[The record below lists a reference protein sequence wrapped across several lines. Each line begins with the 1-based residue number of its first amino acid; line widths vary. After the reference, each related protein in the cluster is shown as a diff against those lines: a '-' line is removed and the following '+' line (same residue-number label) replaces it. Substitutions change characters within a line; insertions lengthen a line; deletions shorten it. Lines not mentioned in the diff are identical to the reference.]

1 METIH
6 SLVTAAQCGDLEA
19 FGEIVRR
26 FQDMAYA
33 GAYTMVD
40 DAQLAEDVAQEAFME
55 AYLNLPKLRE
65 AAAFPGWFRRI
76 IFKQGDRL
84 IRGKHISTMPLDAA
98 FTMPLAELNPELL
111 AERQEMSETVR
122 HAVDALPEHERIVT
136 ILFYSTGYALK
147 EIADFLEV
155 PVTTVKKRLYD
166 ARQHLKEDL
175 LGLVRESLHEHRPS
189 AITDFPERVQLL
201 IAAHTGDIAW
211 SKMLLD
217 RQPMLIN
224 MRAERGDQVAPL
236 GTLIS
241 PGHTALHEAVAN
253 GHTALIEVLIEYGA
267 NIDAMTSNGITP
279 LHAATLYHAQAVVKL
294 LLARGANANMMF
306 ANGHT
311 PLHWATIRG
320 YTDSVELLL
329 GAGANV
335 NARSHGG
342 RTPLHWAALK
352 GHVLLVKL
360 LLEHGADS
368 SVRDELGHTSLD
380 WAMER
385 KHTMVAILLRKQN
398 GVETAQPQ

>member
-6 SLVTAAQCGDLEA
+6 SLVTTAQSGDLEA

-33 GAYTMVD
+33 GAYAMVG
-40 DAQLAEDVAQEAFME
+40 DARLAEDVAQEAFME

-65 AAAFPGWFRRI
+65 AAAFPGWFRHI

-84 IRGKHISTMPLDAA
+84 VRGKHVSTMPLDTA

-111 AERQEMSETVR
+111 AERHEMSVTVW

-147 EIADFLEV
+147 EIADFLDV
-155 PVTTVKKRLYD
+155 PVTTVKKRLYN
-166 ARQHLKEDL
+166 ARQRLKEDL
-175 LGLVRESLHEHRPS
+175 LELVRESLHEHRPT
-189 AITDFPERVQLL
+189 AITNFPERVQLL
-201 IAAHTGDIAW
+201 IATHIGDIAW
-211 SKMLLD
+211 SKTLLN

-224 MRAERGDQVAPL
+224 MRAERGDQVTPL
-236 GTLIS
+236 CTLIS
-241 PGHTALHEAVAN
+241 PGYTALHEAAAN

-267 NIDAMTSNGITP
+267 NINAITSNGMTP
-279 LHAATLYHAQAVVKL
+279 LHTASLYHAQAVVKL
-294 LLARGANANMMF
+294 LLARGANANAIF

-320 YTDSVELLL
+320 YADSVELLL
-329 GAGANV
+329 GSGANV

-352 GHVLLVKL
+352 GHILLVKL

-368 SVRDELGHTSLD
+368 SARDESGHTPLD

>member
-6 SLVTAAQCGDLEA
+6 SLVTAAQHGDLEA

-33 GAYTMVD
+33 GAYAMVG
-40 DAQLAEDVAQEAFME
+40 DAQLAEDIAQEAFME

-65 AAAFPGWFRRI
+65 ATAFPGWFRRI

-84 IRGKHISTMPLDAA
+84 IRGKHVTTMPLHTA
-98 FTMPLAELNPELL
+98 FNVPLAELNPALL
-111 AERQEMSETVR
+111 VERQEMSATVR

-155 PVTTVKKRLYD
+155 PVTTVKKRLYN
-166 ARQHLKEDL
+166 ARQRLKEDL
-175 LGLVRESLHEHRPS
+175 LELVRESLHEHRPS
-189 AITDFPERVQLL
+189 GIADFPERVQLL
-201 IAAHTGDIAW
+201 IAAHNGDIAW
-211 SKMLLD
+211 SKTLLN

-236 GTLIS
+236 CTLLS
-241 PGHTALHEAVAN
+241 LGHTALHEAAAN

-267 NIDAMTSNGITP
+267 NINAMTSNGMTP
-279 LHAATLYHAQAVVKL
+279 LHAATLYHAQAGVKL
-294 LLARGANANMMF
+294 LLARGANANAMF

-320 YTDSVELLL
+320 YADSVELLL

-368 SVRDELGHTSLD
+368 SARDELGHTPLD

-385 KHTMVAILLRKQN
+385 KHTMVATLLRKQN
-398 GVETAQPQ
+398 RVETAQ